1 MISPPRSQVTDS
13 LLAVLRAAGIAVG
26 DGDTPDGYPKADKPH
41 AVLYGIGG
49 GSFSGP
55 PLANRHADVE
65 AVYQVTSFGWQR
77 DQAEQVADRLR
88 GALLAAV
95 LVMGAGVQLGIEPDS
110 GPGAAEQE
118 GTTWQSAERFTVAFT
133 NP

>member
-1 MISPPRSQVTDS
+1 MSPPRSQVTDA
-13 LLAVLRAAGIAVG
+13 LLAVLRDTGVAVG
-26 DGDTPDGYPKADKPH
+26 DGETPDGYPKANQPH
-41 AVLYGIGG
+41 GILYGIPGG
-49 GSFSGP
+49 TFDGAPMGDRQS
-55 PLANRHADVE
+55 DVS

-88 GALLAAV
+88 TAMFTATLALEDGAL
-95 LVMGAGVQLGIEPDS
+95 LGIEPDG

-118 GTTWQSAERFTVAFT
+118 GTSWMVAERFTVAFT